1 MAKGFSATVVLVRG
15 YTSFGLSLLTE
26 PWRVANSVAGSDLAK
41 WQLTTW
47 KGDALPDASGGS
59 PGAIGATKEAGEGP
73 DLAVVVGGDSLTR
86 APEKPLLT
94 WLKRAEAAGTMVA
107 GVGAGNDVL
116 ARAGLLEA
124 GGGSVPMEAAESF
137 RQQNIN
143 PALAHGLYSIIG
155 KRAACAGGSATLD
168 FSLAL
173 VSYFMG
179 PDMAQKTEDALTYQR
194 RHSEVESLISHSD
207 MRRADRRLAVALRW
221 LSSLLSGDE
230 ASVKAAA
237 AASELSERQLLRLF
251 HDTFEMAPRR
261 YQEALRLYR
270 ARTLLRETDLT
281 IITTA
286 LAVGFAGGPELSR
299 AFQRQFDESPTDYR
313 KRMREPDTDR

>member
-1 MAKGFSATVVLVRG
+1 MAKGFSATVVLSRG
-15 YTSFGLSLLTE
+15 YTAFALSLLTE
-26 PWRVANSVAGSDLAK
+26 PWRVANTIAGSELLK

-47 KGDALPDASGGS
+47 KGDALPDAAGGH
-59 PGAIGATKEAGEGP
+59 PGKVGTTKEVGGEP
-73 DLAVVVGGDSLTR
+73 DLAIVLGGDSLTR

-94 WLKRAEAAGTMVA
+94 WLKRAEAAGSMVA

-124 GGGSVPMEAAESF
+124 GGGSVPMEAVEAF
-137 RQQNIN
+137 KQQSVN
-143 PALAHGLYSIIG
+143 PGLAHGLYSIIG

-173 VSYFMG
+173 ISYFAG
-179 PDMAQKTEDALTYQR
+179 SELAQKTGDALSYQR
-194 RHSEVESLISHSD
+194 RHSEVEALISHSD

-221 LSSLLSGDE
+221 LSSLLSGDD

-237 AASELSERQLLRLF
+237 AASGLSERQLLRLF

-281 IITTA
+281 IISTA

-299 AFQRQFDESPTDYR
+299 AFQRQFEESPTDYR
-313 KRMREPDTDR
+313 KRMRESHKDR